1 MTERPAAGLR
11 SRLPSR
17 LTLIRVTAVLAAI
30 TGINYLVWRWLD
42 SINWSAAWIALPLV
56 LAETYS
62 LIDTFFFGAT
72 MWRLRE
78 RGEPPPPAPD
88 ATVDVFIT
96 TYNEPV
102 DLVMDTARAAHRIRF
117 PHLTWV
123 LDDGDR
129 AEMRAAAEAAGIG
142 YLTRSADWADRPRHA
157 KAGNLNNALF
167 ATQGEFL
174 LILDADQVPLP
185 AILDRTL
192 GYFTDPRVAIVQ
204 TPQYFVNVE
213 DHDPLGCQSPL
224 FYGPIQ
230 QGKDGWNA
238 AFFCGSNAVLR
249 RDALMQLGVVGYV
262 KAVQTAVGD
271 ALRAAGSVV
280 AKARTQARTYGPGAV
295 MALDGV
301 GNAVRQARAELRS
314 GVPVALI
321 TQDFQERVDLASRGM
336 VASDLEALK
345 ADLAELAEL
354 ESLPLEA
361 DHDVG
366 AMVVDEAA
374 LDRLADREW
383 SPLGALEEVRALVRA
398 VDVDLDSEAQPIMPV
413 ATISVTEDMTTAMRL
428 HALGWRSVY
437 HHEILAH
444 GLAPESLATMLGQRL
459 RWAQG
464 TIQVFF
470 KENPLTKPGLSL
482 GQRTMYFA
490 TMWSYLC
497 GFAAVV
503 YIACPVLWVLFD
515 VRPVQ
520 GVSGGFMVRLIPY
533 LLCTQAMFL
542 AVGYGIKTWRG
553 QQYSLALFP
562 LWIRACVTVVGN
574 VYFGRKLG
582 FVVTPKVREERRE
595 FPWRLIWPQLVAI
608 GALATAAVVAILRLV
623 FGWTAEPGA
632 ILINLVWMVYDLVV
646 LSVIIEAA
654 RYQGPP
660 TEEKTA

>member
-1 MTERPAAGLR
+1 MTEQP
-11 SRLPSR
+11 PSR
-17 LTLIRVTAVLAAI
+17 RWRVRLGLIRVTAVLAAVF
-30 TGINYLVWRWLD
+30 GINYLVWRWLD
-42 SINWSAAWIALPLV
+42 SINWSAAWIAVPLI

-72 MWRLRE
+72 MWRLRD

-117 PHLTWV
+117 PHQTWV

-129 AEMRAAAEAAGIG
+129 SEMRAAAEGEGIG
-142 YLTRSADWADRPRHA
+142 YLTRSTDWADRPRHA

-167 ATQGEFL
+167 VTEGEFL

-192 GYFTDPRVAIVQ
+192 GYFTEPRVAIVQ

-262 KAVQTAVGD
+262 RAVQTAVRD

-280 AKARTQARTYGPGAV
+280 AKARTQAREYGPGAV
-295 MALDGV
+295 DALDQIDA
-301 GNAVRQARAELRS
+301 AVRLARTELRA
-314 GVPVALI
+314 GEPVAVI
-321 TQDFQERVDLASRGM
+321 TLDFQERIDAASRGM
-336 VASDLEALK
+336 VSADLEELK
-345 ADLAELAEL
+345 ADLAEIEA
-354 ESLPLEA
+354 LPIEA
-361 DHDVG
+361 DRDIG

-383 SPLGALEEVRALVRA
+383 SPLGALEEVRALIKA

-464 TIQVFF
+464 TMQVLL
-470 KENPLTKPGLSL
+470 KENPLTKPGLSP
-482 GQRTMYFA
+482 GQRIMYFA

-497 GFAAVV
+497 GFAAIV
-503 YIACPVLWVLFD
+503 YIACPVLYLLFT

-520 GVSGGFMVRLIPY
+520 SFSGGFMARLIPY

-562 LWIRACVTVVGN
+562 LWIRACVTATGN
-574 VYFGRKLG
+574 VFFGRKLG

-595 FPWRLIWPQLVAI
+595 FPWRLIWPQLTAI
-608 GALATAAVVAILRLV
+608 VALAGAAIVGLVRLA

-632 ILINLVWMVYDLVV
+632 IWINLAWVVYDLVV

-660 TEEKTA
+660 TEERTA